1 MLPTSEG
8 GAVASAGTPTP
19 AGAAARLGRAVKRS
33 LDVAAAAS
41 GLLLLSPIM
50 LAAAALVALEDG
62 RPVLYRQ
69 RRVGRSGRQFEL
81 LKFRSMRVNDVP
93 VEVLGQPGDAH
104 PLLLRSG
111 RVLRR
116 LKVDELPQLLN
127 VLRGEMSLVGPRPTI
142 PEQVERYGPFERRRL
157 LVRPGLTGWAQVN
170 GNTLLSWPERIVL
183 DVWYVDHWS
192 LRLDVRILVDTISV
206 VLLGERRNES
216 ALHQALTHANGTG
229 RSRR

>member
-1 MLPTSEG
+1 VPSGAPPTTEG
-8 GAVASAGTPTP
+8 AT
-19 AGAAARLGRAVKRS
+19 ARVGPDLKRS
-33 LDVAAAAS
+33 LDVAVAAA
-41 GLLLLSPIM
+41 GLLLLAPVM
-50 LAAAALVALEDG
+50 LLAAALVAFEDG

-69 RRVGRSGRQFEL
+69 RRVGREARRFEL

-93 VEVLGQPGDAH
+93 VEALGQPSDAH

-111 RVLRR
+111 RALRR

-192 LRLDVRILVDTISV
+192 LFLDMRILLKTMAV
-206 VLLGERRNES
+206 VLLGERRNDV
-216 ALHQALTHANGTG
+216 AVKQALAHADGTG
-229 RSRR
+229 RGR